1 MSGSVGI
8 LFLPYLSQ
16 VVMKGSMLLMFTKK
30 ELLFV
35 VHSTPTTPTRQM
47 AASNANQTILHSVR
61 NVVMVKIRIVVV

>member
-1 MSGSVGI
+1 
-8 LFLPYLSQ
+8 
-16 VVMKGSMLLMFTKK
+16 MKGSMLLMFTKK